1 MMNGRGKSDSAIVAG
16 KPTNKAGQPAAESVE
31 PSAEAEG
38 NASQQSTRRA
48 QDRESV
54 SQALERIRQ
63 VARQRKKER
72 FTSLFHHIS
81 VELLRVAFFALKRD
95 AAPGVDGLT
104 WRDYEADLDRK
115 IEDLHARV
123 HRGAYRALPSRRH
136 YIPKADGQQ
145 RPLAIAALEDKIVQ
159 KAACAVLNAIY
170 EEDFLGF
177 SYGFRPKRSQHDALD
192 ALITGIHCTKVN
204 YIFDADLR
212 SFFDSVSQQWLIRFL
227 KHRINDTRML
237 RLIQK
242 WLKAG
247 VLEDGVTA
255 SGLAA
260 ASRERPKAWPQPSSS
275 MRNPKKGRLW
285 QAAQCLQLRS
295 ASGLD
300 DL

>member
-1 MMNGRGKSDSAIVAG
+1 MMNGGGKSDSAIVAG

-81 VELLRVAFFALKRD
+81 VELLR
-95 AAPGVDGLT
+95 
-104 WRDYEADLDRK
+104 
-115 IEDLHARV
+115 
-123 HRGAYRALPSRRH
+123 
-136 YIPKADGQQ
+136 
-145 RPLAIAALEDKIVQ
+145 
-159 KAACAVLNAIY
+159 AACSVLNAIY
-170 EEDFLGF
+170 EEDFLDF

-247 VLEDGVTA
+247 VLEDGVVTV
-255 SGLAA
+255 SEGVT
-260 ASRERPKAWPQPSSS
+260 
-275 MRNPKKGRLW
+275 
-285 QAAQCLQLRS
+285 
-295 ASGLD
+295 
-300 DL
+300 

>member
-72 FTSLFHHIS
+72 FTSLFHHLS

-104 WRDYEADLDRK
+104 WQDYEADLDRK

-123 HRGAYRALPSRRH
+123 HRGSISGSAVSATLPTEGRWSAAPARNCRTRRCVGAR
-136 YIPKADGQQ
+136 K
-145 RPLAIAALEDKIVQ
+145 
-159 KAACAVLNAIY
+159 
-170 EEDFLGF
+170 
-177 SYGFRPKRSQHDALD
+177 
-192 ALITGIHCTKVN
+192 
-204 YIFDADLR
+204 DADEA
-212 SFFDSVSQQWLIRFL
+212 SV
-227 KHRINDTRML
+227 
-237 RLIQK
+237 
-242 WLKAG
+242 G
-247 VLEDGVTA
+247 
-255 SGLAA
+255 
-260 ASRERPKAWPQPSSS
+260 
-275 MRNPKKGRLW
+275 
-285 QAAQCLQLRS
+285 
-295 ASGLD
+295 
-300 DL
+300 